1 MANRKKYYNMPD
13 YQTVTED
20 VDQYCRAW
28 QDIAAPVEKELGLA
42 LTGFDPD
49 FMFTKGNP
57 QRSGAVVSLPLWFV
71 RDLSNKLQSK

>member
-20 VDQYCRAW
+20 VDQYAKAW
-28 QDIAAPVEKELGLA
+28 QDIAAPVEQALGLS

-49 FMFTKGNP
+49 FMFTKGSP
-57 QRSGAVVSLPLWFV
+57 QRDGAVVSLPLWFV
-71 RDLSNKLQSK
+71 RDLSQKLNPR

>member
-1 MANRKKYYNMPD
+1 MANRKKFYALPD

-20 VDQYCRAW
+20 VDQYAQAW
-28 QDIAAPVEKELGLA
+28 QQIAAPVQQALGLS

-71 RDLSNKLQSK
+71 RDLANKLQSK